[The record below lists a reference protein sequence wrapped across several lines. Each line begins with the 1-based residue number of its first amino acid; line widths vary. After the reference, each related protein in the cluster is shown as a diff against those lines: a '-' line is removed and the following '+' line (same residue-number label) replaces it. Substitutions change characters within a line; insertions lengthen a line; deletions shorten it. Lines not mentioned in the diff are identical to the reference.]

1 MIDDPKVLV
10 GSRTSDDAAVYRLDA
25 RTALVSTVDFFT
37 PIVDDPKD
45 FGRIAAANAFS
56 DVYAMGA
63 RPVFALSIVGFP
75 RGDLPLDVLHRILAG
90 ACEVAREAGAPIV
103 GGHSIDDKEP
113 KFGLAVTGVVHP
125 KKVRTNAG
133 GRAGDV
139 LVLTKPLGSGVV
151 TTGIKRGLATAREA
165 REVTKVM
172 RTLNRA
178 AAEVLAPACTAL
190 TDVTGFGLL
199 GHLKNVCAG
208 SRVGARID
216 AAAVP
221 VLPSARRLAAE
232 GVFPGGTRANL
243 EFYGKWVRFGAGV
256 DEATRLLLADAQTNG
271 GLLAA
276 VPRRKVKGVLAGLA
290 GRTLAAAVV
299 GELVA
304 GPVRIR
310 VE

>member
-1 MIDDPKVLV
+1 VIDDPRVLV
-10 GSRTSDDAAVYRLDA
+10 GSRTSDDAAVYCLDA

-37 PIVDDPKD
+37 PVVDDPRD

-63 RPVFALSIVGFP
+63 RPLYALSIVGFP
-75 RGDLPLDVLHRILAG
+75 REELPLAALHRILAG

-139 LVLTKPLGSGVV
+139 LVLTKPIGSGVV
-151 TTGIKRGLATAREA
+151 TTGIKRGLARPAEVRA
-165 REVTKVM
+165 VTKVM

-199 GHLKNVCAG
+199 GHLKNLCAG
-208 SRVGARID
+208 SRLGARLE

-221 VLPSARRLAAE
+221 ILPAARRLAEA

-243 EFYGKWVRFGAGV
+243 AFYGRWVRFAAGV

-276 VPRRKVKGVLAGLA
+276 VPRRRLRAVLAGLE
-290 GRTLAAAVV
+290 GRTLAAAVI
-299 GELVA
+299 GELVE

-310 VE
+310 VK